1 MTADPFHQYMFAEHD
16 QATLRRWASQLS
28 YFRFCRAYGGH
39 ANDGDQFLVVLRY
52 QDETEYRA
60 LLANLDLEPKL
71 LEPDDKEMTPG
82 HSYSDQEI
90 QNLKFK
96 IKDLPHLE
104 QMGWCEIND
113 CRCHVWASLGRLSI
127 SVDGASGDAYRVSE
141 LDFKHAKSIETKLGA
156 LRELVIDPP
165 RDDRNCICP
174 QYYAGFFADDD

>member
-16 QATLRRWASQLS
+16 QATLQRWASQLS
-28 YFRFCRAYGGH
+28 YFRFCRAFGGH

-52 QDETEYRA
+52 LNESGYRSI
-60 LLANLDLEPKL
+60 LESLGLKPKL
-71 LEPDDKEMTPG
+71 IAPDDKAVTSRK
-82 HSYSDQEI
+82 SYPVSETQEY
-90 QNLKFK
+90 KFA

-127 SVDGASGDAYRVSE
+127 SVAGANDDAYRVAE
-141 LDFKHAKSIETKLGA
+141 PDFENAKSIETKLGA
-156 LRELVIDPP
+156 MRKFVIDPP

-174 QYYAGFFADDD
+174 RYYAGFFGRDD